1 MGILVWCD
9 GLKAGRQLNAPSNPD
24 KPSLWQR
31 GGAWLKRYFKKP
43 TPGTVM
49 TLFLVLLL
57 LRLLLGLLPILL
69 VLLASLLFR

>member
-9 GLKAGRQLNAPSNPD
+9 GLKAGRQLNSPDNPA

-31 GGAWLKRYFKKP
+31 GGAWLKRFFKQP

-49 TLFLVLLL
+49 TFFIVLLMF
-57 LRLLLGLLPILL
+57 RLLLGLLPILL